1 MEEMNKVNRQGKYG
15 LWEVYVPG
23 PKSIGPSKK
32 DYNWIWIT
40 NFLSDNQEGEE
51 ILISRHS
58 FLSEIT
64 FS

>member
-40 NFLSDNQEGEE
+40 NFGNY
-51 ILISRHS
+51 ILIYTN
-58 FLSEIT
+58 EKT
-64 FS
+64 NEKTNGKAN